1 MRRCEPVAFF
11 RSCVPRENIPGGC
24 YFPMIR
30 MQLQCSIPSGKLNKE
45 EDREVEG
52 VRRGGRRKRRRRG
65 SHFTSKCRI
74 MLESQSHHGFFIL
87 FFFLFFF
94 SCFCIL
100 PALPFWVFPPDRRIT
115 KPVVEPKKR
124 KTVFKNNPSSPKYI
138 LYTSR
143 SPIAFRETKILYL
156 YVQQE
161 SCIPRTK

>member
-1 MRRCEPVAFF
+1 
-11 RSCVPRENIPGGC
+11 
-24 YFPMIR
+24 

-52 VRRGGRRKRRRRG
+52 CEKEEGGG
-65 SHFTSKCRI
+65 SGGGGAHI
-74 MLESQSHHGFFIL
+74 SQASAELCSNHSHTTDFL
-87 FFFLFFF
+87 FYFSSFFFF

-161 SCIPRTK
+161 SCIPRAK